1 MNEEY
6 QQKINGYKEDI
17 QQNIDQEAVLQTIKN
32 CKKTFV
38 QAEDYPLS
46 YMEFI
51 YDQMQFI
58 QKRWWILQGCLLAVL
73 WIFLNDAADIY
84 EMQRLMGAGACLFA
98 IFLVPEILE
107 KSKKSGDGNRRGS
120 ILFAAA
126 GMHGANSA
134 VWIYG
139 SFDRNSICGKCG
151 IYGESISADVCC
163 EFYDSI

>member
-98 IFLVPEILE
+98 IFL
-107 KSKKSGDGNRRGS
+107 SY
-120 ILFAAA
+120 F
-126 GMHGANSA
+126 
-134 VWIYG
+134 
-139 SFDRNSICGKCG
+139 
-151 IYGESISADVCC
+151 
-163 EFYDSI
+163 

>member
-98 IFLVPEILE
+98 IFLVPEIW
-107 KSKKSGDGNRRGS
+107 KNRRNQAMEIEG
-120 ILFAAA
+120 AAYYSLRQ
-126 GMHGANSA
+126 ANSA

-163 EFYDSI
+163 EFYDPI

>member
-1 MNEEY
+1 MKKKYET
-6 QQKINGYKEDI
+6 KIKDYTKDVE
-17 QQNIDQEAVLQTIKN
+17 QNINQEAVVQTIKK

-98 IFLVPEILE
+98 ISCAGDLE

-163 EFYDSI
+163 EFYDPI

>member
-46 YMEFI
+46 YMEFL

-98 IFLVPEILE
+98 IFLVPEIW
-107 KSKKSGDGNRRGS
+107 KNRRNQAMEIEG
-120 ILFAAA
+120 AAYYA
-126 GMHGANSA
+126 WREFCCLDL
-134 VWIYG
+134 WI
-139 SFDRNSICGKCG
+139 F
-151 IYGESISADVCC
+151 
-163 EFYDSI
+163 

>member
-1 MNEEY
+1 MMR
-6 QQKINGYKEDI
+6 
-17 QQNIDQEAVLQTIKN
+17 QT
-32 CKKTFV
+32 F
-38 QAEDYPLS
+38 
-46 YMEFI
+46 
-51 YDQMQFI
+51 
-58 QKRWWILQGCLLAVL
+58 
-73 WIFLNDAADIY
+73 Y

-98 IFLVPEILE
+98 IFSCAGDLE

>member
-1 MNEEY
+1 M
-6 QQKINGYKEDI
+6 
-17 QQNIDQEAVLQTIKN
+17 
-32 CKKTFV
+32 
-38 QAEDYPLS
+38 
-46 YMEFI
+46 FI
-51 YDQMQFI
+51 CNFSCARD
-58 QKRWWILQGCLLAVL
+58 
-73 WIFLNDAADIY
+73 
-84 EMQRLMGAGACLFA
+84 
-98 IFLVPEILE
+98 LE

>member
-46 YMEFI
+46 YMEFL

-58 QKRWWILQGCLLAVL
+58 QKRWWILQ
-73 WIFLNDAADIY
+73 
-84 EMQRLMGAGACLFA
+84 
-98 IFLVPEILE
+98 

-163 EFYDSI
+163 EFYDPI

>member
-46 YMEFI
+46 YMEFL

-84 EMQRLMGAGACLFA
+84 EMQRLGSRGLLFCNFSCAGG
-98 IFLVPEILE
+98 LE
-107 KSKKSGDGNRRGS
+107 KSKEIRRWKLKGQH
-120 ILFAAA
+120 I
-126 GMHGANSA
+126 
-134 VWIYG
+134 I
-139 SFDRNSICGKCG
+139 RCGR
-151 IYGESISADVCC
+151 YAWC
-163 EFYDSI
+163 EFCCLDLWIF

>member
-46 YMEFI
+46 YMEFL

-98 IFLVPEILE
+98 IFLVPEIG
-107 KSKKSGDGNRRGS
+107 KSKKSGDGIEGQHIIR
-120 ILFAAA
+120 
-126 GMHGANSA
+126 
-134 VWIYG
+134 
-139 SFDRNSICGKCG
+139 CGR
-151 IYGESISADVCC
+151 YAWC
-163 EFYDSI
+163 EFCCLDLWIF